1 MIVHVV
7 AATNQNYKSQ
17 IKITDQVLKSICV
30 ENIPV
35 IYAFNKID
43 LLEEYLYIQPQFAN
57 AIRISATTDKNID
70 KLIEMIQKELEH
82 DFISICLHV
91 PYNEQEIVELLK
103 DNGYAK
109 IIDYQES
116 QIEVQ
121 GKIPK
126 RLFSRVEKYQ

>member
-1 MIVHVV
+1 MKYSIEKEKGRKQKEKYLAQH
-7 AATNQNYKSQ
+7 ADE
-17 IKITDQVLKSICV
+17 IKKQREYSIFDQ
-30 ENIPV
+30 
-35 IYAFNKID
+35 KID

-109 IIDYQES
+109 IIDYQEF